1 MPYVK
6 FDTPSDSNKTS
17 PGGFIAYMEKEDR
30 EKGIDKE
37 FWFNEREDYI
47 PSYRVMADLDSQK
60 GLGKEEFRYYT
71 GSISFSEE
79 ELAFLNNDYKKLKQ
93 FGKAFINEY
102 AENFNKGLSASD
114 VRLYLKLESDRY
126 YKGSDPEVLN
136 GERRSG
142 EKKEGTNTHFHFI
155 VGRKSN
161 DERKKLSPQSN
172 HINTR
177 TGAVTG
183 GFSRDQLKE
192 RSERLFDIMFKYN
205 RPLDQT
211 YQHLRDTSPNKE
223 PRQRIRAVTEAADK
237 SQSILKYD
245 HLSREEKEKKLS
257 VFINFMQH
265 NNKLGFN
272 IKIDQQALL
281 NEAKDRNYNGN
292 VYKALLNM
300 NSRLKNGF
308 QVSGDITPYILN
320 YARFVDKPYSQLPD
334 SMKEDRFMRFTQII
348 NQKLPPDN
356 KLNTSKLY
364 DLEKQNH
371 LNGNIYRAMGEL
383 NKLIRDGKS
392 VPNAQE
398 VVMDLTKR
406 TPNNSIS
413 DNNSIESRQVN
424 PNKPISSLVDNLT
437 SGNPNMA
444 SSPEG
449 NEERDKRRKR
459 KKRQRPT
466 L

>member
-1 MPYVK
+1 
-6 FDTPSDSNKTS
+6 
-17 PGGFIAYMEKEDR
+17 
-30 EKGIDKE
+30 
-37 FWFNEREDYI
+37 
-47 PSYRVMADLDSQK
+47 
-60 GLGKEEFRYYT
+60 
-71 GSISFSEE
+71 
-79 ELAFLNNDYKKLKQ
+79 
-93 FGKAFINEY
+93 
-102 AENFNKGLSASD
+102 
-114 VRLYLKLESDRY
+114 
-126 YKGSDPEVLN
+126 
-136 GERRSG
+136 
-142 EKKEGTNTHFHFI
+142 
-155 VGRKSN
+155 
-161 DERKKLSPQSN
+161 
-172 HINTR
+172 
-177 TGAVTG
+177 
-183 GFSRDQLKE
+183 
-192 RSERLFDIMFKYN
+192 
-205 RPLDQT
+205 
-211 YQHLRDTSPNKE
+211 
-223 PRQRIRAVTEAADK
+223 
-237 SQSILKYD
+237 
-245 HLSREEKEKKLS
+245 
-257 VFINFMQH
+257 
-265 NNKLGFN
+265 
-272 IKIDQQALL
+272 
-281 NEAKDRNYNGN
+281 
-292 VYKALLNM
+292 M

-320 YARFVDKPYSQLPD
+320 YARFVDKPYGQLPD